1 MIPRRPMPHATL
13 LHPAC
18 ALVAAALL
26 LGAGSGLAQAVSAD
40 SAARAASI
48 AQPVILPDEPPSVE
62 QLIER
67 GRLALLGSDF
77 AGALQ
82 AYRSAAAAGSARA
95 LGGIAELYEHG
106 LGIGRNEA
114 EATVLYRRAIAGGD
128 IESRARLGLLLVQ
141 GAVASLAATSAANAA
156 PAAGAAVAARS
167 VRPGASAPA
176 PASVSPLQEGLAL
189 IRESAAAGNA
199 FGEYALGLLQLDGL
213 VVPRDDY
220 RALRLIESAARKD
233 LPVAQSLLGRL
244 YADGRAVEKHES
256 MAIALLGE
264 AARQGD
270 VAAQGRLGQLYRDG
284 HGAERDEVEAAYW
297 FEKAAERGDAQA
309 MLNLG
314 LLLLEGRELRQDVAR
329 AVSLIR
335 DAAQLGHAAAQY
347 HYGVFLLEG
356 RGVPQDRAQGEQWIR
371 DAAARGFADAKHF
384 LEIAKK

>member
-141 GAVASLAATSAANAA
+141 GAAASLAATTAASNAA
-156 PAAGAAVAARS
+156 PAAAARS
-167 VRPGASAPA
+167 VRPGASAAA
-176 PASVSPLQEGLAL
+176 PVSVSPLQEGLAL
-189 IRESAAAGNA
+189 IRETAASGNA

-220 RALRLIESAARKD
+220 RALRLIESAAQKD

-244 YADGRAVEKHES
+244 YADGRSVEKHES
-256 MAIALLGE
+256 MAIALLGD

-270 VAAQGRLGQLYRDG
+270 VAAQGRLGQLHRDG

-297 FEKAAERGDAQA
+297 FEKAAERGDAQS

-314 LLLLEGRELRQDVAR
+314 LLLLEGRELRRDVAR

-335 DAAQLGHAAAQY
+335 DAAQFGNAAAQY

-371 DAAARGFADAKHF
+371 DAAARGVAEAKHF